1 MTGEDIGFATEQRFQ
16 AGAKEVFTQAVGM
29 KKNRPGILLTVLC
42 LTEDADRLAEEMM
55 KHTSTLGIRRQEM
68 SRYVLQRSVETLR
81 ISYGEVR
88 MKQASG
94 MGVKRSKP
102 EFEDVAALARKYQ
115 VPLRTIREKITEEAN
130 EPAGQKED
138 SHS

>member
-1 MTGEDIGFATEQRFQ
+1 
-16 AGAKEVFTQAVGM
+16 
-29 KKNRPGILLTVLC
+29 
-42 LTEDADRLAEEMM
+42 
-55 KHTSTLGIRRQEM
+55 M
-68 SRYVLQRSVETLR
+68 SRYVLQRSVETLS

-115 VPLRTIREKITEEAN
+115 VPLRTIRDAVEKNI
-130 EPAGQKED
+130 
-138 SHS
+138 